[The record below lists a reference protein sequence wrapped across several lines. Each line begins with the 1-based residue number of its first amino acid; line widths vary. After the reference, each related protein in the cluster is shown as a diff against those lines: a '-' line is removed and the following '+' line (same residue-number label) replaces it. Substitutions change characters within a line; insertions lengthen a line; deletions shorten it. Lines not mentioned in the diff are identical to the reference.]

1 MEALKKMGIFLLLF
15 IAIVGAVCS
24 LGWLAYHRE
33 WFAFIGALVVIL
45 FAAPTWVRLSKK
57 LLG

>member
-1 MEALKKMGIFLLLF
+1 MEALNKIGIFLLLF
-15 IAIVGAVCS
+15 IAIVGAGCS

>member
-1 MEALKKMGIFLLLF
+1 MEAFKKIGIFLLLF
-15 IAIVGAVCS
+15 IAIVGACCS

-33 WFAFIGALVVIL
+33 WFAFVGALVVIL